1 MRGFRLRRLVAVHIV
16 VVLAEWGSGVAVLVY
31 AHERGGATATGLASL
46 ALLATPVVGAP
57 LAGMLAN
64 SRRAGAMRLV
74 GLIVQAG
81 AYAAASVAAF
91 VGAPTTAVV
100 AATVVAFVAI
110 ETLRPTT
117 AVLLPSLVN
126 TSRQLSQG
134 NLWVANGE
142 SACGLLGSLAAA
154 GLLALDGPGA
164 ALAGAA
170 AVLALSTVVSA
181 ISIDFGPVPRP
192 RSRAELRPDR
202 MMVETLA
209 VMRQRPW
216 SLGVLS
222 TVSARNI
229 LLGALDVVL
238 VVAAFEILEL
248 GPSGPGVLEALVGA
262 GALASMVAATV
273 VVRRERLQPALVAS
287 MIAAA
292 GLCLVLAATFTLPI
306 AIVVLPVLGMSLSLL
321 DNLSRMLLQRSAE
334 PAALGAVFS
343 LAGLIA
349 GLGQLSGSAI
359 AQGVI
364 AVASVEA
371 AMAVLAGAMM
381 LILALAW
388 RSLRHADNEAAVPVV
403 EMALLRGMPMFSPM
417 PAMDLEV
424 VSRLAQHL
432 DVAQGDTVIVQ
443 GDPGDTFYAVVSGE
457 FDVVMSGELVRS
469 VSRGGWFGE
478 VALLSDRPRTAS
490 VVATSPGSLLVIERV
505 PFLTAVSGDHASMS
519 AAMAVVERL
528 RFD

>member
-1 MRGFRLRRLVAVHIV
+1 MHIV

-31 AHERGGATATGLASL
+31 AHEKGGATATGLASL
-46 ALLATPVVGAP
+46 ALLATPVIGAP

-74 GLIVQAG
+74 GLIIQAG
-81 AYAAASVAAF
+81 AYAAAAAAAYAD
-91 VGAPTTAVV
+91 APTPAVV
-100 AATVVAFVAI
+100 AATVVAFIAI

-181 ISIDFGPVPRP
+181 ISNDFGPVPRQ
-192 RSRAELRPDR
+192 RSRSELRPDR
-202 MMVETLA
+202 MLGETLS

-238 VVAAFEILEL
+238 VVGAFEILEL
-248 GPSGPGVLEALVGA
+248 GPSGPGVLESLVGA
-262 GALASMVAATV
+262 GALVSMVVATV
-273 VVRRERLQPALVAS
+273 VVRRERLRPALVGALMAS
-287 MIAAA
+287 AALCVALAAA
-292 GLCLVLAATFTLPI
+292 FTI
-306 AIVVLPVLGMSLSLL
+306 GVAIVVLPLLGMSLSLL

-334 PAALGAVFS
+334 PASLGAVFS
-343 LAGLIA
+343 LAGLVA
-349 GLGQLSGSAI
+349 GLGQLGGSAI
-359 AQGVI
+359 AQAVI
-364 AVASVEA
+364 AVASVEVA
-371 AMAVLAGAMM
+371 LVVLAMAMM
-381 LILALAW
+381 LILVLAW

-403 EMALLRGMPMFSPM
+403 EMALLRGLPMFSPM
-417 PAMDLEV
+417 PALDLEV
-424 VSRLAQHL
+424 VSRLAQHV
-432 DVAQGDTVIVQ
+432 DVAAGDTVIVQ
-443 GDPGDTFYAVVSGE
+443 GDPGEVFYAVVSGS
-457 FDVVMSGELVRS
+457 FDVVMSGEFVRS
-469 VSRGGWFGE
+469 VTRGGWFGE

-490 VVATSPGSLLVIERV
+490 VIATSAGSLLAIERE
-505 PFLTAVSGDHASMS
+505 PFLTAVSGDQASMS
-519 AAMAVVERL
+519 AALAVVERL
-528 RFD
+528 DFDEA